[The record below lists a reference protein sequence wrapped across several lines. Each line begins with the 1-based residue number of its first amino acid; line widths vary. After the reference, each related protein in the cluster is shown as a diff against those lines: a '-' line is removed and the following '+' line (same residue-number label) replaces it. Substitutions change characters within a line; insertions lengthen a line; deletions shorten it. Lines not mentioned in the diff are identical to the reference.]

1 MRSLRGRDLPAAP
14 SQGLERIA
22 PRRPLALP
30 LSLRLV
36 LWPPA
41 ASHSWLVGVLQCH
54 QSQRHHHHD
63 AVLKQTDAP
72 MLVERTGRDSLSD
85 SCPCK
90 CQPAIFPAP
99 ARSPLPR
106 VSQASISASQ
116 DDKTAPLQSPVE
128 PSGPSSRAEMI
139 SNPDYRTNGKPL
151 EQAIASSVHRAVQQG
166 QAAVLQ
172 AEGSTAAAMPSTD
185 EMARQEDAASFDAVY
200 DNHRAALGRMNWNTH
215 ASYKQDE
222 WAPAAAPAAAAPAD
236 PAAPAGAAPAD
247 PAAAP
252 APAALLQ
259 LSQEPEPAAAAE
271 SSGRPGGP
279 DGPESHLLRMEPIPG
294 ASARAVDVFPLNEVG
309 GNLANTANYANM
321 HSYQEDL
328 RELVKELDS
337 SEARAQALRLM
348 IVEKDNFLEGL
359 QKRERLLRLDM
370 TEHKNTLAAL
380 SSHVQ
385 AVEARIERL
394 KQERQVAEI
403 AAQKH
408 QFELASMKL
417 QSEVNNVQQ
426 VSGALDERIRRL
438 GAGIA
443 ANQADEVKSMRLSLQ
458 PTVAVG
464 EESDNGAANAAAA
477 AVPAMSLVQKGSAEG
492 KHLRGALAA

>member
-1 MRSLRGRDLPAAP
+1 
-14 SQGLERIA
+14 
-22 PRRPLALP
+22 
-30 LSLRLV
+30 
-36 LWPPA
+36 
-41 ASHSWLVGVLQCH
+41 
-54 QSQRHHHHD
+54 
-63 AVLKQTDAP
+63 
-72 MLVERTGRDSLSD
+72 
-85 SCPCK
+85 
-90 CQPAIFPAP
+90 
-99 ARSPLPR
+99 
-106 VSQASISASQ
+106 
-116 DDKTAPLQSPVE
+116 
-128 PSGPSSRAEMI
+128 
-139 SNPDYRTNGKPL
+139 
-151 EQAIASSVHRAVQQG
+151 
-166 QAAVLQ
+166 
-172 AEGSTAAAMPSTD
+172 
-185 EMARQEDAASFDAVY
+185 
-200 DNHRAALGRMNWNTH
+200 
-215 ASYKQDE
+215 
-222 WAPAAAPAAAAPAD
+222 
-236 PAAPAGAAPAD
+236 
-247 PAAAP
+247 
-252 APAALLQ
+252 
-259 LSQEPEPAAAAE
+259 
-271 SSGRPGGP
+271 
-279 DGPESHLLRMEPIPG
+279 ESHLLRMEPVPG

-408 QFELASMKL
+408 QFEIASMKL

-458 PTVAVG
+458 PTVAAG

-477 AVPAMSLVQKGSAEG
+477 AIPVMSLLQGSSAAG
-492 KHLRGALAA
+492 KHLRGAQAAA

>member
-1 MRSLRGRDLPAAP
+1 
-14 SQGLERIA
+14 
-22 PRRPLALP
+22 
-30 LSLRLV
+30 
-36 LWPPA
+36 
-41 ASHSWLVGVLQCH
+41 
-54 QSQRHHHHD
+54 
-63 AVLKQTDAP
+63 
-72 MLVERTGRDSLSD
+72 
-85 SCPCK
+85 
-90 CQPAIFPAP
+90 
-99 ARSPLPR
+99 
-106 VSQASISASQ
+106 
-116 DDKTAPLQSPVE
+116 
-128 PSGPSSRAEMI
+128 MI
-139 SNPDYRTNGKPL
+139 ESPDYRTNGKPL
-151 EQAIASSVHRAVQQG
+151 EQAIASSVHRAVMQG
-166 QAAVLQ
+166 QAVVLK
-172 AEGSTAAAMPSTD
+172 AEGATAAGMPSTD
-185 EMARQEDAASFDAVY
+185 KQALEEDRASFDAVY
-200 DNHRAALGRMNWNTH
+200 DDHRAALGRMNWNTRG
-215 ASYKQDE
+215 SYKKDE
-222 WAPAAAPAAAAPAD
+222 WAPAAAAPAAAPGATAPEATPAAAAPE
-236 PAAPAGAAPAD
+236 AA

-252 APAALLQ
+252 EVAPAAAPAALLQ
-259 LSQEPEPAAAAE
+259 LGQEPEVASADE
-271 SSGRPGGP
+271 SSGRPAGP
-279 DGPESHLLRMEPIPG
+279 EGPESHLLRMEPIPG

-408 QFELASMKL
+408 QFEIASMKL

-477 AVPAMSLVQKGSAEG
+477 AIPVMSLVQGSAVEG
-492 KHLRGALAA
+492 KHLRGTQAA

>member
-1 MRSLRGRDLPAAP
+1 MGQSALLLCHAQPP
-14 SQGLERIA
+14 K
-22 PRRPLALP
+22 PRRARCCRLALCFGCFAQATH
-30 LSLRLV
+30 SL
-36 LWPPA
+36 
-41 ASHSWLVGVLQCH
+41 
-54 QSQRHHHHD
+54 
-63 AVLKQTDAP
+63 
-72 MLVERTGRDSLSD
+72 
-85 SCPCK
+85 
-90 CQPAIFPAP
+90 
-99 ARSPLPR
+99 
-106 VSQASISASQ
+106 SQ
-116 DDKTAPLQSPVE
+116 DDKTAPAKAPVE
-128 PSGPSSRAEMI
+128 PAGPASRAEMI
-139 SNPDYRTNGKPL
+139 ASPDYRTNGKPL
-151 EQAIASSVHRAVQQG
+151 EQAIASSVHRAVMQG
-166 QAAVLQ
+166 QAAVLK
-172 AEGSTAAAMPSTD
+172 AEGSTATEMPSTD
-185 EMARQEDAASFDAVY
+185 KQALEDDRASFDAVY
-200 DNHRAALGRMNWNTH
+200 DDHRAALGRMNWNTRS
-215 ASYKQDE
+215 SYKKDE
-222 WAPAAAPAAAAPAD
+222 WAAAAPAAAAPAAPAD
-236 PAAPAGAAPAD
+236 AAPAAD
-247 PAAAP
+247 

-259 LSQEPEPAAAAE
+259 LSQEPEVASADGA
-271 SSGRPGGP
+271 SGRPAGA
-279 DGPESHLLRMEPIPG
+279 DGPESHLLRMEPVPG

-408 QFELASMKL
+408 QFEIASMKL

-458 PTVAVG
+458 PTVAAG

-477 AVPAMSLVQKGSAEG
+477 AIPVMSLLQGSSAAG
-492 KHLRGALAA
+492 KHLRGAQAAA